1 MINRQN
7 TSLAIITPN
16 SKTASQGRR
25 KNVISNVLPF
35 SHGVQYKKGEKV
47 TVKGQQSR
55 YLYYVQKGGVEVS
68 YTIRGTNIVVAL
80 MGPGEFFGEI
90 GFFDKIARVR
100 DIRATANTIIRI
112 FDDNALQRIQ
122 LNAPILYGDF
132 LDLLIRNVCT
142 RFRRILSDREPLTA
156 YAASLSQGK
165 HSFEKS
171 LPIPEHFLRT
181 SEWRFTNRVVEEFK
195 AGFFDLSLQLQ
206 KGVIKGIPH
215 ILQKKC
221 DKLLDGFS
229 DRLQEVLNRLDR
241 HETSDRLWGFL
252 FKEIFPYFMLS
263 HFAKRAYFK
272 PNGYAGDF
280 GMMEM
285 IYQNQPD
292 GDSKLGILVDRWCLN
307 TKAARA
313 VRGRRELLSRQI
325 ELKCHTRLDRQSP
338 IRIMNLAGG
347 SNRELFD
354 FLSHCDYS
362 NKIEATCVDADP
374 DALEF
379 TASHIDIF
387 PHQATIRLMNDNVI
401 TWALGRVQNKYGL
414 QDIIYTAGLTDYLN
428 RRLFLKLLTRCYE
441 HLIPGG
447 VLIVSNFSPDNPNRA
462 FMDHVLHWKLI
473 YRDRQELI
481 SLFSNSPFARN
492 IDISAEAQ
500 GINLFVIAKKSE

>member
-1 MINRQN
+1 MSPISKKA
-7 TSLAIITPN
+7 SL
-16 SKTASQGRR
+16 SER
-25 KNVISNVLPF
+25 KNVISSVLSF
-35 SHGVQYKKGEKV
+35 SHAVQYQKGAKV

-68 YTIRGTNIVVAL
+68 YTVRGTNIVVAL

-90 GFFDKIARVR
+90 GFFDKITRVR
-100 DIRATANTIIRI
+100 DIRATESAIIRI
-112 FDDNALQRIQ
+112 FDDTALQKIQ
-122 LNAPILYGDF
+122 LNAPILYGGF
-132 LDLLIRNVCT
+132 LDLLLRNVCT

-206 KGVIKGIPH
+206 KSAREEIPH
-215 ILQKKC
+215 ILRKKC
-221 DKLLDGFS
+221 DKLLNGFS
-229 DRLQEVLNRLDR
+229 DRLQEVSHHLYN
-241 HETSDRLWGFL
+241 HETQDQLWGFL

-285 IYQNQPD
+285 IYRNQPD
-292 GDSKLGILVDRWCLN
+292 GDGKLGVLVDRWCLN

-313 VRGRRELLSRQI
+313 VRERRELLSKQI
-325 ELKCHTRLDRQSP
+325 ELQCHTRFGRQSP

-354 FLSHCDYS
+354 FLSHCDCS
-362 NKIEATCVDADP
+362 DKIEVICVDADP

-379 TASHIDIF
+379 TACHVDVF
-387 PHQATIRLMNDNVI
+387 PHQATVRLMNDNVI
-401 TWALGRVQNKYGL
+401 TWALGRVLNKYGL

-441 HLIPGG
+441 HLKPGG

-473 YRDRQELI
+473 YRDREELI
-481 SLFSNSPFARN
+481 SIFNKSPFGRN
-492 IDISAEAQ
+492 IEITAEAQ
-500 GINLFVIAKKSE
+500 GINLFAIAKKKE